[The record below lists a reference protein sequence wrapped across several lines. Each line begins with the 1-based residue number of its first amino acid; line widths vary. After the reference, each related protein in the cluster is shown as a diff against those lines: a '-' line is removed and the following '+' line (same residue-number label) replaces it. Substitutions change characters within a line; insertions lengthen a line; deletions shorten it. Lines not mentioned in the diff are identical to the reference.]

1 MFMITIIAFDVL
13 IIFALIRNVYYC
25 LNSAIK
31 YKASLNLG
39 CMQLSLEFIL
49 ATLSYHI
56 FGIHLIF
63 DSSYMGQAKIIYL
76 STIWQSILY
85 NGPISFD
92 NATIT
97 NPISNTGSTK

>member
-49 ATLSYHI
+49 ATD
-56 FGIHLIF
+56 IHLIF
-63 DSSYMGQAKIIYL
+63 DSSYMGRAKIICL
-76 STIWQSILY
+76 STIWQSI
-85 NGPISFD
+85 
-92 NATIT
+92 
-97 NPISNTGSTK
+97 